1 MSPTACGVTPMPSA
15 QDILALVGIFLMLG
29 CYIIPVQAGGKRPAG
44 PWANGEW
51 PCERLKAYIESHPNC
66 NIAVRTGSWS
76 DRLVVIDVD
85 AHGVDGRLFMR
96 RFERTHGRLPVTVTI
111 LTPSGGIHLWFI
123 WPEGLEL
130 PRNSVNAG
138 FGVDIRG
145 EGGYALVPPSQ
156 VDGTPYRFADGR
168 GPESV
173 EVATA
178 NELVVEL
185 VNEIG
190 GGSRRQAA
198 PSDRLPQVVREGGRN
213 DACYRYACHV
223 RSRGGTPEDVTLLT
237 VLFNYVLCKP
247 QLDGAEIG
255 RVIASALKHDAGP
268 DLLAQTAGLPDVGA
282 PRIGGDDR

>member
-15 QDILALVGIFLMLG
+15 QDTLALVDIFLKLG
-29 CYIIPVQAGGKRPAG
+29 CYVIPVQAGGKRPAG

-51 PCERLKAYIESHPNC
+51 PYERLKRYIEAHPDC

-85 AHGVDGRLFMR
+85 AHGVDGRVFMR
-96 RFERTHGRLPVTVTI
+96 NFERAHGRLPVTVTTI
-111 LTPSGGIHLWFI
+111 TPSGGIHLWFA

-130 PRNSVNAG
+130 PRNAINAG
-138 FGVDIRG
+138 LGVDIRG

-168 GPESV
+168 DPESV
-173 EVATA
+173 GVATA
-178 NELVVEL
+178 NELVVKLVDEL
-185 VNEIG
+185 RG
-190 GGSRRQAA
+190 GGRRQAA
-198 PSDRLPQVVREGGRN
+198 HPDGLPQVVREGGRN
-213 DACYRYACHV
+213 EACYRYACHV
-223 RSRGGTPEDVTLLT
+223 RARGGTPEDVAVLT
-237 VLFNYVLCKP
+237 TAYNSILCQP
-247 QLDGAEIG
+247 PLDGTEIG
-255 RVIASALKHDAGP
+255 RVVASALTHDAGP